1 MNYIGGLTGAWTAM
15 NMNKGKINKNTKIEI
30 PNLVIYWLLF
40 CFSFAITYF
49 LIMLICY

>member
-1 MNYIGGLTGAWTAM
+1 MNYIGALTAAWTAM
-15 NMNKGKINKNTKIEI
+15 NINKGKKNTKVEI